1 METAMD
7 KCLKGVMIEWPS
19 FTAYWA
25 NRLCSFVLEH
35 RGTWEHIPDDLM
47 EAMQWDA
54 LLRWDFVEVNVRI
67 RCVILALLT
76 TSFVIVAIVALYV
89 AVKAA
94 VREWLRGETAQEA
107 AHRGRYRLV
116 RLPDGILA
124 VAVVLAP
131 TAPMAVKRNTA
142 GQILLLVWIL
152 SSVAFSAWKCRLC
165 GPPPEPDAGP
175 PPDAAPDAPAPG
187 VLLGLCRAL
196 ELVAQLNAGAVLVL
210 YNMIA

>member
-35 RGTWEHIPDDLM
+35 RGTWVDLPDDLM
-47 EAMQWDA
+47 QAMAWDA
-54 LLRWDFVEVNVRI
+54 LLKWEPLEVNFRI
-67 RCVILALLT
+67 RCVIKALLT
-76 TSFVIVAIVALYV
+76 TSFVSVAIGALYV

-94 VREWLRGETAQEA
+94 ARQWLRGETAQEA

-131 TAPMAVKRNTA
+131 TAPKRTMAGK
-142 GQILLLVWIL
+142 ILLLVWIA
-152 SSVAFSAWKCRLC
+152 SSVAYSAWECRLC

-175 PPDAAPDAPAPG
+175 GAGSAGAPDAPAPS
-187 VLLGLCRAL
+187 VLMELCRAM
-196 ELVAQLNAGAVLVL
+196 ELVAQLNAGAVLVM

>member
-1 METAMD
+1 MEPAMD

-19 FTAYWA
+19 FTDYWA

-54 LLRWDFVEVNVRI
+54 LLKWDPLQVNVRI
-67 RCVILALLT
+67 RCVIKVLLT
-76 TSFVIVAIVALYV
+76 TSFVSVAIVALYV
-89 AVKAA
+89 AVKDAA
-94 VREWLRGETAQEA
+94 RQWLRGETAQEA

-131 TAPMAVKRNTA
+131 TALKRSTA
-142 GQILLLVWIL
+142 GKILLLVWIA
-152 SSVAFSAWKCRLC
+152 SSVAYSAWKCRLC
-165 GPPPEPDAGP
+165 GPPPEPDA
-175 PPDAAPDAPAPG
+175 APDAPAPG
-187 VLLGLCRAL
+187 VLLELCRVLA
-196 ELVAQLNAGAVLVL
+196 LVAQLNAGAVLVL
-210 YNMIA
+210 WNMVS

>member
-25 NRLCSFVLEH
+25 KRLCSFVLEH

-54 LLRWDFVEVNVRI
+54 LLRWDFLEVNVRI
-67 RCVILALLT
+67 RCVILALMT
-76 TSFVIVAIVALYV
+76 TSFVIVASVALYV

-94 VREWLRGETAQEA
+94 ARQWLRGETAQEA
-107 AHRGRYRLV
+107 AHRARYRLV

-131 TAPMAVKRNTA
+131 TALKRSTA
-142 GQILLLVWIL
+142 GKILLLVWIA
-152 SSVAFSAWKCRLC
+152 SSVAYSAWKCRLC
-165 GPPPEPDAGP
+165 GPPPEPDA
-175 PPDAAPDAPAPG
+175 APDAPAPG
-187 VLLGLCRAL
+187 VLLELCRVLA
-196 ELVAQLNAGAVLVL
+196 LVAQLNAGAVLVL
-210 YNMIA
+210 WNMVS